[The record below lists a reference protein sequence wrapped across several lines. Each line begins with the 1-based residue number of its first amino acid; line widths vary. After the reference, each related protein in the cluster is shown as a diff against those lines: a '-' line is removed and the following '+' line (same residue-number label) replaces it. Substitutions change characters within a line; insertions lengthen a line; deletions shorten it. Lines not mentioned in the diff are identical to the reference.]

1 MSFDRSNAIN
11 VTYLGD
17 SISEL
22 ILPEAAIPTLEATLI
37 PFPSVEIF
45 KNFDPT
51 TPLSPS
57 TTPEKARE
65 LFQNRI
71 DGTIN
76 RLKTSAPKSRRIM
89 TLTAYLEAYRNTGR
103 NTHSIT
109 LDDRK
114 EYIRGLLRAS
124 LWTNQAVPPNPVA
137 PTEEQSARPVSDM
150 ETDPVRSEPVQG
162 TDQ

>member
-1 MSFDRSNAIN
+1 M
-11 VTYLGD
+11 
-17 SISEL
+17 
-22 ILPEAAIPTLEATLI
+22 EAALI

-45 KNFDPT
+45 KHFDPT

-65 LFQNRI
+65 LFKNRI

-76 RLKTSAPKSRRIM
+76 RLKTSAPKSRKIM

-109 LDDRK
+109 LVDRK

-124 LWTNQAVPPNPVA
+124 LLTNQASPPNNVA
-137 PTEEQSARPVSDM
+137 PTEEPSARPVFYI
-150 ETDPVRSEPVQG
+150 ETDSIRSEPVQG
-162 TDQ
+162 TVQ